1 MYFKYFIVQ
10 KMNDVCVYT
19 FVCRHMSAVPSEA
32 EGSIRSPADADTAGK
47 SSGENAEL
55 QLLVFQ
61 KSGMC
66 F

>member
-1 MYFKYFIVQ
+1 
-10 KMNDVCVYT
+10 MNDVCVYT
-19 FVCRHMSAVPSEA
+19 FVCKHMSAVPSEA

>member
-1 MYFKYFIVQ
+1 MCTHLCA
-10 KMNDVCVYT
+10 DT
-19 FVCRHMSAVPSEA
+19 SAVPSEA
-32 EGSIRSPADADTAGK
+32 EGSIRSPAAADTAGK
-47 SSGENAEL
+47 SSGEDAEL